1 MEIPSWEGWGW
12 VPYSCC
18 SLSIT
23 QQQETRYK
31 MTVESIIS
39 EFTEKFKPDILEV
52 ARKNQKRAV
61 ITIKPEAILM
71 TAKYLYKEEGLRF
84 IIASAVHTK
93 RGFEI
98 YYHFSFDTEGLIL
111 DLHVIL
117 DSSRPEIE
125 SLSNMFNASNWIE
138 REMHELFGINFLNHP
153 NQDKLISEG
162 NWAEGV
168 YPYRKEFKSATEGKK

>member
-1 MEIPSWEGWGW
+1 MSGVNAPSN
-12 VPYSCC
+12 
-18 SLSIT
+18 
-23 QQQETRYK
+23 QQPATSNKQQKKKTVCNK
-31 MTVESIIS
+31 MTEESIIS
-39 EFTEKFKPDILEV
+39 EFTTKFKSDILELTRKYRLRVV
-52 ARKNQKRAV
+52 A
-61 ITIKPEAILM
+61 TIKPDAILR
-71 TAKYLYKEEGLRF
+71 TSEYLYREAGLRF

-98 YYHFSFDTEGLIL
+98 YYHFSLDTEGLIL